1 MVSLP
6 EITMFVLCV
15 AFTGLLVLE
24 PLSKHHPVTAA
35 AATAATLIV
44 VPTTYLMGVTLVV
57 RFPGMRHGVMC
68 PASPLGSG
76 DVYSRGFAVISG
88 EQLQVQ
94 QCSTVVSSSTSEE
107 DGEELSSGDQQRKLQ
122 WPSSYAYK
130 GCLLDFAGMRD
141 SWSAPQLSSR
151 VNTKGWDVHTGER
164 RNDMRRLVGWGRHD
178 DGKLRIG
185 EKMSEMAT
193 RGNRRTERSERKM
206 LGPPDSCDGFGN
218 CRTGTDV
225 LSPLATRIACKDPQ
239 DLDFS
244 QPATALRVVL
254 IDAQRS
260 LLVCY
265 CGHAP
270 CPHSTYVAVPGQA
283 RTNTAGNCAC
293 GASAHTGPCSVPA
306 IVVLA
311 LGAGALGGFD
321 TFQLL
326 FAYAG
331 RKSPIVDIA
340 ICVFVIAVL
349 TAQLLATVLLVRFV
363 RKAPPPPTG
372 ARDEHPTDY
381 VTGTTLLL
389 SLAAALTVT
398 ACLVL
403 VPGGAPVR
411 VLVDF
416 APKCFPFVITASAGA
431 LLLPYAMPP
440 LLRRVVA
447 NRGPWW
453 DARGGAAPGAGS
465 ATTTTHHAAARFV
478 VIVLTLVAAVC
489 ACCALVAVP
498 LGGLDT
504 PRRISHGGLFTN
516 TLVAGVVAASAALV
530 VGFYRGRARNAGPL
544 FGGGDAVPAPATAD
558 DPGRLVCP
566 VVLTHPNIYPER
578 EAGGWK
584 HKARTVCLLDCLA
597 VDRRA
602 CADADVRPWAAIVAD
617 LGAHGGLYAG
627 SDREGNSLG
636 DLEEV
641 VEVLTRNQFE
651 LWLLLDVEDRQRRPS
666 SMASRTSRGM
676 RGSDIGRSSSV
687 WWMGKSETLIN
698 NDELATAPEAT
709 TRCPM
714 ASGSEGL
721 VANGTHLRTERFPV
735 RAAPGCG
742 VASERPWDH
751 PRSLDLLGPSRPT
764 ASAGDKVAAAAA
776 GPVRTE

>member
-1 MVSLP
+1 MP
-6 EITMFVLCV
+6 M
-15 AFTGLLVLE
+15 A
-24 PLSKHHPVTAA
+24 
-35 AATAATLIV
+35 
-44 VPTTYLMGVTLVV
+44 M
-57 RFPGMRHGVMC
+57 
-68 PASPLGSG
+68 AS
-76 DVYSRGFAVISG
+76 
-88 EQLQVQ
+88 
-94 QCSTVVSSSTSEE
+94 
-107 DGEELSSGDQQRKLQ
+107 
-122 WPSSYAYK
+122 
-130 GCLLDFAGMRD
+130 
-141 SWSAPQLSSR
+141 
-151 VNTKGWDVHTGER
+151 
-164 RNDMRRLVGWGRHD
+164 
-178 DGKLRIG
+178 
-185 EKMSEMAT
+185 
-193 RGNRRTERSERKM
+193 
-206 LGPPDSCDGFGN
+206 
-218 CRTGTDV
+218 
-225 LSPLATRIACKDPQ
+225 
-239 DLDFS
+239 
-244 QPATALRVVL
+244 
-254 IDAQRS
+254 
-260 LLVCY
+260 
-265 CGHAP
+265 
-270 CPHSTYVAVPGQA
+270 
-283 RTNTAGNCAC
+283 
-293 GASAHTGPCSVPA
+293 SVPA

-544 FGGGDAVPAPATAD
+544 FGGGDAVPAPAT
-558 DPGRLVCP
+558 V
-566 VVLTHPNIYPER
+566 T
-578 EAGGWK
+578 
-584 HKARTVCLLDCLA
+584 RT
-597 VDRRA
+597 
-602 CADADVRPWAAIVAD
+602 
-617 LGAHGGLYAG
+617 
-627 SDREGNSLG
+627 
-636 DLEEV
+636 
-641 VEVLTRNQFE
+641 
-651 LWLLLDVEDRQRRPS
+651 
-666 SMASRTSRGM
+666 RG
-676 RGSDIGRSSSV
+676 
-687 WWMGKSETLIN
+687 
-698 NDELATAPEAT
+698 
-709 TRCPM
+709 
-714 ASGSEGL
+714 
-721 VANGTHLRTERFPV
+721 
-735 RAAPGCG
+735 
-742 VASERPWDH
+742 
-751 PRSLDLLGPSRPT
+751 
-764 ASAGDKVAAAAA
+764 ASAG
-776 GPVRTE
+776 